1 MHRYF
6 NLTETRIFHY
16 DQKVLT
22 TPIKPRFHKNW
33 EWKYDFPEIKLKVYQ
48 LIVFFYKKLLLYLV
62 SKANLTDF
70 ACHYEPHMIQV
81 EVENIE
87 EFIFNNLRDNG
98 KISYLYTN
106 KSAIIFGPD
115 TRPELMKI
123 VNSFE
128 LSGAFKFQANVQG
141 QNILF
146 FYEIPMIYLPTIS
159 GIHIV
164 PDITGKWTESFQ
176 KVEPTSYAKLRRY

>member
-1 MHRYF
+1 M
-6 NLTETRIFHY
+6 
-16 DQKVLT
+16 
-22 TPIKPRFHKNW
+22 
-33 EWKYDFPEIKLKVYQ
+33 
-48 LIVFFYKKLLLYLV
+48 
-62 SKANLTDF
+62 A
-70 ACHYEPHMIQV
+70 QV

-87 EFIFNNLRDNG
+87 TFILKNLNDNQ
-98 KISYLYTN
+98 KISHLYTN